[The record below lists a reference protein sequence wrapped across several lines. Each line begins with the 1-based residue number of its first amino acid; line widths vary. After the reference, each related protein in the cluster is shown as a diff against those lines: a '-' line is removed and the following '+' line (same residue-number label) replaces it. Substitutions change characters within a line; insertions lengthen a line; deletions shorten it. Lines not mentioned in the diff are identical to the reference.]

1 MAALKRLLVA
11 TDFSAM
17 ADDAIERAALIAKD
31 AGASLDLIHIAT
43 PALLERARRLAEET
57 PVEAEQDSSASVQET
72 LNKQAAAVW
81 ARHGLSGGVRLASG
95 SLVRELAEHA
105 GKLAA
110 DLVVLGFCG
119 ASLVRH
125 FLLGSTAERLLT
137 EAPCPILVVK
147 KRPYDRY
154 RSVLVPVDFS
164 AISIPSLAGARSLAP
179 EARMS
184 VLHVFKA
191 PFEGKLRYAGVG
203 EETIAHYRNL
213 AQHEVMQKLLLLCTE
228 AEIDPHGIRLLAV
241 HGHPSQRIVAREAH
255 QNCDLIVMGRQ
266 GENVFENLF
275 VGSVTRRVIA
285 KSGCDV
291 LICV

>member
-1 MAALKRLLVA
+1 MAALKRLLIA

-17 ADDAIERAALIAKD
+17 ADDAIERAALIARD
-31 AGASLDLIHIAT
+31 TGASLDLIHIAT
-43 PALLERARRLAEET
+43 SVVLAKVQRLAEEA
-57 PVEAEQDSSASVQET
+57 PAEMEEAPPSTVRDELE
-72 LNKQAAAVW
+72 KQAEAVW
-81 ARHGLSGGVRLASG
+81 IRHGLSGGVHLASG
-95 SLVRELAEHA
+95 SLVKELARHA
-105 GKLAA
+105 AKLTA

-147 KRPYDRY
+147 KRPHDIY

-164 AISIPSLAGARSLAP
+164 AISPPSLASARSLAP
-179 EARMS
+179 KARMS
-184 VLHVFKA
+184 ILHVFEA
-191 PFEGKLRYAGVG
+191 PFEGKLHYAGVG

-213 AQHEVMQKLLLLCTE
+213 TQHEVMQKLLTLCAE
-228 AEIDPHGIRLLAV
+228 AKIDPHGVRLLAV
-241 HGHPSQRIVAREAH
+241 HGHPSQRIVAREIH
-255 QNCDLIVMGRQ
+255 QNCDLIVMGKQ